1 MNNYDGKQFI
11 TLTDDDLVQISGGG
25 ADRLWNGVGY
35 VFGYVVGKTFKP
47 LKPAPPGY
55 RETLFLI

>member
-25 ADRLWNGVGY
+25 ADWLWNGV
-35 VFGYVVGKTFKP
+35 GYVVGKTFKP
-47 LKPAPPGY
+47 LKSAPPGY

>member
-25 ADRLWNGVGY
+25 ADWLWNGV
-35 VFGYVVGKTFKP
+35 GYVVGKTFKP

>member
-25 ADRLWNGVGY
+25 ADWLWNGVGY

-47 LKPAPPGY
+47 VNLHLQVIVKHY
-55 RETLFLI
+55 F